1 MSFASSQHANSPSFF
16 DESKKTDSDSNSDS
30 NSNSNS
36 DSNSDS
42 TKLGSIDSVL
52 SPSDL

>member
-1 MSFASSQHANSPSFF
+1 MSFASSHANSPSFS
-16 DESKKTDSDSNSDS
+16 DELKKTDSDSNSDS